1 MIIRLRYDRQLFQ
14 VYEYRLRQR
23 DVSQLIAEEAHQ
35 QNLLDERIRKLKDDE
50 SQLAKHREEV
60 LQNEQ
65 KINDLAENVKQRE
78 QILRQQQV
86 DESERIKKQMNEY
99 TNDIINRQVEQQ
111 LYNESKQVH
120 HDMVSIDNVDDS
132 KFVFIILR

>member
-1 MIIRLRYDRQLFQ
+1 MGYLYLSISIYNRQLFQ

-23 DVSQLIAEEAHQ
+23 DVTQLFEEEARQ
-35 QNLLDERIRKLKDDE
+35 QKLLTERIRKLKDDE
-50 SQLAKHREEV
+50 NQLTKHREEV

-65 KINDLAENVKQRE
+65 KINDLAENVKQRD

-86 DESERIKKQMNEY
+86 EESERIKKQMNEY

-120 HDMVSIDNVDDS
+120 HDMVS
-132 KFVFIILR
+132 